1 MLGSAIIVFREVLEA
16 ALIVAVV
23 MGASRGALGRG
34 RWILAGIVLGIAGAC
49 VVAAFAGRIADA
61 LEGRGQELFNAA
73 VLLTAVAML
82 AWHNVWMS
90 AHGRELAD
98 EMRDLGRD
106 ITVGAKP
113 LSAMLAVTALAV
125 LREGAETVLF
135 LYGLAAG
142 GAGSAS
148 LLGGGAIGLA
158 AGVLLGV
165 LLYQGLVRIPLH
177 RFFLVTGWI
186 VLLLAAGLA
195 ASAADYLNQ
204 AGILP
209 TLIGEVWDSSG
220 ILEQKSL
227 VGQTLHVLIGYQDRP
242 SGIALAAYVLTLV
255 AIGIL
260 MRLAGGNRVIP
271 DRPLPAS
278 GSP

>member
-1 MLGSAIIVFREVLEA
+1 VLGSAIIVFREVLEA

-165 LLYQGLVRIPLH
+165 LLYQGLVRIPLR
-177 RFFLVTGWI
+177 RFFSVTGWI

-227 VGQTLHVLIGYQDRP
+227 VGQTLHVLIGYQGRP